1 MTLIERLRGTRDL
14 LVPHFEF
21 CRLLHANGESL
32 MLRQIHGLRDAAAL
46 ADDTPADLGGD
57 DADAWAVHALAW
69 DRQQQ
74 LAAAVR
80 LVQPPAGHDF
90 PFLQTF
96 PHIDRATLP
105 ARGQAAE
112 VSALVVRARYR
123 RRAGDSLH
131 GVTAEFSEHGQARTI
146 LPVFGRARQRGRGPL
161 LLLGLYRE
169 LLRHSRE
176 YGIAYWYAA
185 LDRPLARSLEQ
196 MGLPF
201 RPVGPQLPAGQP
213 GLHLLELA
221 HCRAQ
226 LRQQNRFLAAWF
238 DDEPMPLWLKLGA
251 LLRAGR

>member
-1 MTLIERLRGTRDL
+1 MTLLERLRGTRDL
-14 LVPHFEF
+14 LVPHFAF

-46 ADDTPADLGGD
+46 AGDMPAEPGSDA
-57 DADAWAVHALAW
+57 ADAWAVHALAW

-90 PFLQTF
+90 PLLHQF
-96 PHIDRATLP
+96 PHIERATLP
-105 ARGQAAE
+105 ARAQAAE
-112 VSALVVRARYR
+112 VSALVVRAQYR
-123 RRAGDSLH
+123 RRAGDSRH
-131 GVTAEFSEHGQARTI
+131 GVTAEFSEHGQARAI
-146 LPVFGRARQRGRGPL
+146 LPVLGRARQRGRGPL

-176 YGIAYWYAA
+176 QGIGYWYAA

-201 RPVGPQLPAGQP
+201 RPVGPQGPAGQP
-213 GLHLLELA
+213 ALHLLDLA

-238 DDEPMPLWLKLGA
+238 EDEPMPLWRKLGA
-251 LLRAGR
+251 LLRAMR